1 MSIVNSCICLKLRM
15 IARTT
20 AVLYDTAMQ
29 PVGLNSSQFSALRNI
44 YRFVPLGV
52 SQLAD
57 VMLLE
62 RTTLTRNLQ
71 LLSKKALVEL
81 QISENDKRI
90 QIPILTNAGIE
101 TLKAAIPKWRLAQ
114 RRFLGGLG
122 TDGWNEILSTLR
134 TAAALNEQ
142 APRRLY
148 VTSHGAE
155 AVDPD
160 GNSALESVDFQ
171 RCANST
177 LRGAAR
183 YITREYDATL
193 RPKQIKATQFH
204 ILAAIS
210 ENRNARVQDIA
221 ALLALDQASTTLAVN
236 GMKRLKWIEKAKS
249 PSIGLAL
256 GPTGFSMLEAATPLW
271 RKAQRSRTAADGTLS
286 KWNRS
291 LDKALVAALKAK
303 AI

>member
-1 MSIVNSCICLKLRM
+1 M

-20 AVLYDTAMQ
+20 AVLYDTALQ
-29 PVGLNSSQFSALRNI
+29 PTGLNAAQFSALRNI
-44 YRFVPLGV
+44 YRFIPLGV

-71 LLSKKALVEL
+71 LLSSKSLVEL
-81 QISENDKRI
+81 RVSEEDQRI
-90 QIPILTNAGIE
+90 QIPTLTNAGIDI
-101 TLKAAIPKWRLAQ
+101 LKAAVPKWRVAQ

-122 TDGWNEILSTLR
+122 TDGWNDIIATLR
-134 TAAALNEQ
+134 AAAALNEQ

-148 VTSHGAE
+148 VMSHDAE
-155 AVDPD
+155 AFDD
-160 GNSALESVDFQ
+160 ADFTSDSVDFQ

-183 YITREYDATL
+183 YITREYDAIL
-193 RPKQIKATQFH
+193 RSEDIKSTQFH
-204 ILAAIS
+204 VLAAIS
-210 ENRNARVQDIA
+210 ENRNVRVQDVA
-221 ALLALDQASTTLAVN
+221 TLLALDQASATLAIN
-236 GMKRLKWIEKAKS
+236 GLKRLKWIEKAKK
-249 PSIGLAL
+249 PSVGLAL
-256 GPTGFSMLEAATPLW
+256 TSAGMKRLEAATPFW
-271 RKAQRSRTAADGTLS
+271 RKAQKSRLADAALS
-286 KWNRS
+286 KWNGA

>member
-1 MSIVNSCICLKLRM
+1 MSVVNSCICLKLRM

-20 AVLYDTAMQ
+20 AVLYDTALQ

-71 LLSKKALVEL
+71 LLSAMALVKL
-81 QISENDKRI
+81 QVSESDKRI
-90 QIPILTNAGIE
+90 QIPILTNAGLE
-101 TLKAAIPKWRLAQ
+101 KLKAAVPKWRLAQ

-122 TDGWNEILSTLR
+122 VEGWNEILSTIR
-134 TAAALNEQ
+134 AAAALNEE
-142 APRRLY
+142 APRRLS
-148 VTSHGAE
+148 VVSHGAE
-155 AVDPD
+155 AVDPA
-160 GNSALESVDFQ
+160 GSSASESVDFQ

-177 LRGAAR
+177 VRGAAR

-193 RPKQIKATQFH
+193 RPEEIKSTQFH
-204 ILAAIS
+204 VLAAIS
-210 ENRNARVQDIA
+210 ENRNSRVQDIS
-221 ALLALDQASTTLAVN
+221 ALLALDQASTTLAIN
-236 GMKRLKWIEKAKS
+236 GMKRLRWIEKAKPLS
-249 PSIGLAL
+249 AGLAL
-256 GPTGFSMLEAATPLW
+256 TPAGFSMLEEATPLW
-271 RKAQRSRTAADGTLS
+271 RKAQRSRAAADGTLS
-286 KWNRS
+286 KWNGS
-291 LDKALVAALKAK
+291 LDKALVAALKAR

>member
-1 MSIVNSCICLKLRM
+1 MSVVNSCICLKLRM

-20 AVLYDTAMQ
+20 AVLYDTALQ

-71 LLSKKALVEL
+71 LLSAMALVEL
-81 QISENDKRI
+81 QVSESDKRV
-90 QIPILTNAGIE
+90 QIPILTNAGLE
-101 TLKAAIPKWRLAQ
+101 KLKAAVPKWRLAQ

-122 TDGWNEILSTLR
+122 AEGWNEILSTVR
-134 TAAALNEQ
+134 AAAALNEE

-148 VTSHGAE
+148 VVSHGAE

-160 GNSALESVDFQ
+160 GSSAAESVDFQ

-177 LRGAAR
+177 VRGAAR
-183 YITREYDATL
+183 YITREYDAAL
-193 RPKQIKATQFH
+193 RPEEIKSTQFH
-204 ILAAIS
+204 VLAAIS
-210 ENRNARVQDIA
+210 ENRNSRVQDIA
-221 ALLALDQASTTLAVN
+221 ALLALDQASTTLAIN
-236 GMKRLKWIEKAKS
+236 GMQRLKWIEKAKPRS
-249 PSIGLAL
+249 VGLAL
-256 GPTGFSMLEAATPLW
+256 TPAGFSMLEEATPLW
-271 RKAQRSRTAADGTLS
+271 RKAQRSRAANGTLS
-286 KWNRS
+286 KWNGS
-291 LDKALVAALKAK
+291 LDKALVAALKAR